1 MQLSQDSVSQKTIRH
16 FSLENTYL
24 NNLLIKEEI
33 IIKMLKYLHMNNN
46 ENITYQNYQE
56 TRKAIRKKIYKSKC
70 LNYKR
75 REAEY

>member
-1 MQLSQDSVSQKTIRH
+1 
-16 FSLENTYL
+16 
-24 NNLLIKEEI
+24 
-33 IIKMLKYLHMNNN
+33 MLKYLHMNNN